1 MHERPPAAGGGGCGH
16 RSPRCCSPRCCSPRC
31 RSPRCRLPR
40 CRSPRCL
47 LAAACDHPTAAVCG
61 RPVAAACG
69 HPTATVCGRPSTV
82 SSRSAQNLYSLL
94 PRPRVRGV
102 ERPLLCLVADA
113 PHGDRKRP
121 RRNAHLPRR
130 TLQTTGVPCVEAST
144 STNVPP
150 GEYTSLIIDPSVAS
164 LGLSNLRLAI
174 SGFGKTPR
182 GLGHSDGQRIS
193 VTKICLAKSLDA
205 RREPYLGE
213 RRWFISRDF
222 NFITSN
228 IKGRSWPPLRMAF
241 AFFVISGEQLSL
253 NVVDDSAKTLSVLGN
268 MGVALDDCRLRFV
281 QKCRRPPQNTPNCGG
296 PISKIKKSR
305 ACSPTEIIPNR

>member
-1 MHERPPAAGGGGCGH
+1 LRGTPGSAYPQPEPNATELPSSAPGRQKLVELQASAS
-16 RSPRCCSPRCCSPRC
+16 SPTP
-31 RSPRCRLPR
+31 L
-40 CRSPRCL
+40 
-47 LAAACDHPTAAVCG
+47 
-61 RPVAAACG
+61 
-69 HPTATVCGRPSTV
+69 

-164 LGLSNLRLAI
+164 LGLSILRLAI
-174 SGFGKTPR
+174 SGFEKTPR
-182 GLGHSDGQRIS
+182 GLGHSDGQSTS

-228 IKGRSWPPLRMAF
+228 I
-241 AFFVISGEQLSL
+241 
-253 NVVDDSAKTLSVLGN
+253 
-268 MGVALDDCRLRFV
+268 
-281 QKCRRPPQNTPNCGG
+281 NTM
-296 PISKIKKSR
+296 
-305 ACSPTEIIPNR
+305 